1 MGKKQTVVTYTDQTG
16 LIPNTVIFT
25 PETDGLYRFTS
36 VVMVSDGPENAY
48 PSLWGVNI
56 KQADGSTFH
65 RLALGVPCRI
75 GIDDNSI
82 TESVHVLYLKGS
94 EDLKIRV
101 DNTGPGNDGEF
112 PYGTY
117 SVYIH
122 VEQLNADSTTTAA
135 K

>member
-1 MGKKQTVVTYTDQTG
+1 MAKKQTVVTYTDQTD

-25 PETDGLYRFTS
+25 PDVDGLYRLTS
-36 VVMVSDGPENAY
+36 VVMVSSGPENAY
-48 PSLWGVNI
+48 PSLWGVNV

-65 RLALGVPCRI
+65 RLALGVPCRV
-75 GIDDNSI
+75 GLDDNSI
-82 TESVHVLYLKGS
+82 TDSNHVLYLKGG

-101 DNTGPGNDGEF
+101 DDTGPGNDGSF

-122 VEQLNADSTTTAA
+122 VEQLNAESTAA
-135 K
+135 ASK